1 MPQPTSSHANGKAE
15 KMWQHYLPFS
25 AQPAT
30 RNTLRLRE
38 ALCLGQ
44 GGSDMRAPTDP
55 KGSLMFERVSH
66 PFPVTKSPSK
76 TRGER
81 FMGSG
86 LSSGKGVNFTTPSV
100 LRAPSSSPSDSQKVS
115 VLAAQGR

>member
-1 MPQPTSSHANGKAE
+1 
-15 KMWQHYLPFS
+15 
-25 AQPAT
+25 
-30 RNTLRLRE
+30 
-38 ALCLGQ
+38 
-44 GGSDMRAPTDP
+44 MRAPTDP